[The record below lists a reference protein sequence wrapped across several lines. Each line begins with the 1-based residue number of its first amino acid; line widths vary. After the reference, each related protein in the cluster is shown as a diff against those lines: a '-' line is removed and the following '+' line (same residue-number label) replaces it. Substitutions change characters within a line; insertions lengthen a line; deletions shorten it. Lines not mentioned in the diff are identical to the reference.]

1 MNTYFMSLA
10 IEEAEKGRGWTNPN
24 PNVGAILVKDK
35 KIIGRGFHSEYGK
48 LHAEREALKD
58 SLQKGFSAE
67 GATMYITLEPCA
79 HSGKTPP
86 CTEAIIDAKIE
97 RVVIGSTDPNP
108 KVSGEGVKQLEG
120 AGIKVQTGILKEECD
135 QLNPHFFHHIITGRP
150 YVAMKYAMSQDG
162 KIATYTKDSKWITGN
177 KARTHVHKLR
187 HEYMGIMVGVNTV
200 IVDNPSLNTRL
211 EQKTRTPIR
220 IICDSQL
227 RTPVNSKI
235 VQTAKKIP
243 TILATT
249 TTDEKEHQVFLD
261 QGCEVLVTEEE
272 NKKVHLKQLMDKL
285 GEKDIDSVLLEG
297 GSVLNAAM
305 LEEKLV
311 SKVYT
316 YISPKIIGGR
326 EAPSPISGK
335 GSERIKDVSML
346 QTKKISQ
353 LGNDMLIESEVYECS
368 QEL

>member
-1 MNTYFMSLA
+1 
-10 IEEAEKGRGWTNPN
+10 
-24 PNVGAILVKDK
+24 
-35 KIIGRGFHSEYGK
+35 
-48 LHAEREALKD
+48 
-58 SLQKGFSAE
+58 
-67 GATMYITLEPCA
+67 
-79 HSGKTPP
+79 
-86 CTEAIIDAKIE
+86 
-97 RVVIGSTDPNP
+97 
-108 KVSGEGVKQLEG
+108 
-120 AGIKVQTGILKEECD
+120 
-135 QLNPHFFHHIITGRP
+135 
-150 YVAMKYAMSQDG
+150 
-162 KIATYTKDSKWITGN
+162 
-177 KARTHVHKLR
+177 
-187 HEYMGIMVGVNTV
+187 MGIMVGVNTV